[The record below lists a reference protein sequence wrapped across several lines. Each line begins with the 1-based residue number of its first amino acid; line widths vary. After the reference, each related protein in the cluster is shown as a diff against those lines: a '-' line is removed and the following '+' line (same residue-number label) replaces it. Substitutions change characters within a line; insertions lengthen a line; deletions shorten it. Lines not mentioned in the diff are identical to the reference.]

1 MKWGVFMTINFNR
14 VKAKHYKCA
23 CHCCCDKEK
32 AKQLLDK
39 AVEKAK
45 NSVSIYE
52 TREKLYLFFG
62 IIKDWI
68 KGNYQKIPTGS
79 LVVIFIAL
87 LYFVS
92 PIDIVPDFLPAGLV
106 DDAFIIS
113 LVAKQ
118 ISSDLEKYRNWKL
131 KTKPV

>member
-1 MKWGVFMTINFNR
+1 MTINFN
-14 VKAKHYKCA
+14 KIKTKHYKCA
-23 CHCCCDKEK
+23 CHCCSDKEK
-32 AKQLLDK
+32 AKHLLER
-39 AVEKAK
+39 AMEKAK
-45 NSVSIYE
+45 NTVSM
-52 TREKLYLFFG
+52 RDVHEKLYLFFG

-68 KGNYQKIPTGS
+68 KGNYSKIPTGS

-118 ISSDLEKYRNWKL
+118 ISSDLDKYRNWKL
-131 KTKPV
+131 KTNLV